1 MDTKLVPAHIHF
13 TKWFIRIRWIAITI
27 LIVLSLV
34 VRHLLNIS
42 IQEISIYILSVILLA
57 LNVLHRIILQR
68 IKKEGSGKVIQKIKR
83 EIHFQIITDLILL
96 TLILH
101 YSGGIENPL
110 ILFYF
115 FHLIILFLSSD
126 YRKLNIF
133 NTSKLYICCFYTY
146 FGSFIST
153 FGMLFHHYSLFP

>member
-1 MDTKLVPAHIHF
+1 MDTKLVPVHIHF
-13 TKWFIRIRWIAITI
+13 TKWFIRIRWNAITI
-27 LIVLSLV
+27 LIVLSLA

-115 FHLIILFLSSD
+115 FHLIIASS
-126 YRKLNIF
+126 IF
-133 NTSKLYICCFYTY
+133 STLQSYIYAVFTLILVASLALLECY
-146 FGSFIST
+146 SIIP
-153 FGMLFHHYSLFP
+153 HYSLEG